1 MGSLKR
7 KMARSALKKQKKAEK
22 KMAKQLMMFDM
33 LEDECSACNKPFDKK
48 SKEHAS
54 TWNVVV
60 REKEKVVRL
69 YCPDCWG
76 KANKMIEEIQND
88 LRVQA
93 EGRSEAAESGESK

>member
-7 KMARSALKKQKKAEK
+7 KMARNALKKQKKAEK

-88 LRVQA
+88 LRVQT
-93 EGRSEAAESGESK
+93 EGRSETAEQSEPK